1 MSTCEPRA
9 TLEPAA
15 VCPRGSVPRSDQEV
29 LWSITK
35 EHVADFCDANNKAPL
50 SDVEMEELRKVLVD
64 DFYSDEYISEAFH
77 RLRGGTR
84 QV

>member
-1 MSTCEPRA
+1 MSTFRSSV
-9 TLEPAA
+9 TLDPSAERRYNA
-15 VCPRGSVPRSDQEV
+15 SRSDQV

-35 EHVADFCDANNKAPL
+35 EHVADFCDANNKVPL

-64 DFYSDEYISEAFH
+64 DFYSDEYISEALH

-84 QV
+84 QE